1 MSEIDYAR
9 SKILIVD
16 DNPGDIDVLLELLK
30 QFDVRAVLDGVSALE
45 TIDEE
50 PPDLVLLD
58 ITMPGMDGFEVCQA
72 LQNNPKTVNI
82 PIIFLSIRTDV
93 ENIVTGFELGGVD
106 YITKPYLPKETIA
119 RIQTHLK
126 LRHAINELKVLAN
139 TDPLTGIANRRSFFL
154 EAEESFNEAKKE
166 MTPLHLFLIDIDNFK
181 TLNDSYGHAVG
192 DQVMRGFVSEVHKEL
207 DPVKHFARLGGDEFV
222 VILEGLSSTEAWKRL
237 NRLRENINMHH
248 LVKESS
254 VLFTI
259 SVGMATLDEEMADI
273 DTLLLK
279 ADINLYRSKQTKNAI
294 N

>member
-1 MSEIDYAR
+1 MSEIDYTH

-30 QFDVRAVLDGVSALE
+30 HFDVRAVLDGVSALE
-45 TIDEE
+45 TIEEE
-50 PPDLVLLD
+50 PPDLILLD

-72 LQNNPKTVNI
+72 LKANPKTANI

-126 LRHAINELKVLAN
+126 LQHAIKELKLLAN

-154 EAEESFNEAKKE
+154 EATETFESAKKE
-166 MTPLHLFLIDIDNFK
+166 QLPLHLFLIDIDNFK
-181 TLNDSYGHAVG
+181 MVNDNYGHAIG
-192 DQVMRGFVSEVHKEL
+192 DQVMRGFVEEVQKLLH
-207 DPVKHFARLGGDEFV
+207 PVKHFARLGGDEFV
-222 VILEGLSSTEAWKRL
+222 VILEDVEQTEAWHKL
-237 NRLRENINMHH
+237 DRLREDINKHH
-248 LVKESS
+248 LVKESP

-259 SVGMATLDEEMADI
+259 SVGMATLDDTMQDI
-273 DTLLLK
+273 DALLLK